1 MGTSAGG
8 TACRCC
14 PCPAGQ
20 ASPPA
25 APAGHAASRA
35 PHCSVTGVGPREPA
49 AGAGR
54 TTDAHSPSPPR
65 RRLTATTAPGPASAE
80 EESEAPAGDHSI
92 HHAHHTAEPGAPGP
106 GSGSTARPAERPPGA
121 ALRTA
126 SS

>member
-1 MGTSAGG
+1 MGTSARG

-20 ASPPA
+20 SSPPA

-54 TTDAHSPSPPR
+54 NTDAHCPSPPR

-80 EESEAPAGDHSI
+80 EENEAPAGDHSI
-92 HHAHHTAEPGAPGP
+92 HHAHHMAEPGAPGP
-106 GSGSTARPAERPPGA
+106 GSASTARPAERHPGA
-121 ALRTA
+121 ALGAA